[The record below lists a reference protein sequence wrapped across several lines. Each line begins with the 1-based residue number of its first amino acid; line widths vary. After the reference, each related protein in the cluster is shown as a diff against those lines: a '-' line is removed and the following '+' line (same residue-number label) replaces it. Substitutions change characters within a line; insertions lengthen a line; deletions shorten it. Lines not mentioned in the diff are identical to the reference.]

1 MGCCQSTNSG
11 PDDAPR
17 PAHPGARIAPPLNGA
32 VNQPRQVDGAGSTN
46 GRPNKPIRPTSPM
59 PTSPSHNH
67 QLPPPWR
74 RSLLERER
82 TAFFDTR
89 VTGRQEVW
97 DALRVA
103 CDLLRHGNVVD
114 AQGVLDA
121 ANVTSPLGRIYV
133 DKGKHRRPGGVY
145 DERGEIYDIPKWVV
159 ADPQDLVEDQEEKD
173 VEGGASDE
181 EEDLAAAQQ
190 TLAAERR
197 RQDKGKGRAESPG
210 EKLYVKVR
218 FSDGSPDVAF
228 TADAKHPVAASLR
241 QAEHMSGKSV
251 RLMYLGKSLRE
262 DKTLLEQGWQ
272 KGHVL
277 NAMVHEVDGAML
289 GEAASK

>member
-1 MGCCQSTNSG
+1 MGCCQSTNAR

-17 PAHPGARIAPPLNGA
+17 PAHPGARIAPPISDGA
-32 VNQPRQVDGAGSTN
+32 VDAPPQVDGAGAN
-46 GRPNKPIRPTSPM
+46 GARPNKPIRPISPM
-59 PTSPSHNH
+59 PKSPSHNI

-97 DALRVA
+97 DALRLA
-103 CDLLRHGNVVD
+103 CDLSRQGNVED

-121 ANVTSPLGRIYV
+121 ANVTSPQGRIHI
-133 DKGKHRRPGGVY
+133 DKGMHRRPGGVY
-145 DERGEIYDIPKWVV
+145 DERGEIYDIPKWVL
-159 ADPQDLVEDQEEKD
+159 ADPEDLVEDEEEKD
-173 VEGGASDE
+173 VEGGASDD
-181 EEDLAAAQQ
+181 EDDQKAVQQ
-190 TLAAERR
+190 ALAAERQR

-210 EKLYVKVR
+210 EMLYVKIR
-218 FSDGSPDVAF
+218 FSDGSPDVAISV
-228 TADAKHPVAASLR
+228 DAKHPVAAALR
-241 QAEHMSGKSV
+241 QAEQQSGKSI

-262 DKTLLEQGWQ
+262 DKRLLEQGWQ

-277 NAMVHEVDGAML
+277 NAMVHEVYHGKV
-289 GEAASK
+289 AST